1 MIMFLRFSKGP
12 KSANNV
18 AASTH
23 HNEPVQYFLK
33 AVFLGDSV
41 IMEYGDNIVGIA
53 KLHEETAKCM
63 DYDVVVAG
71 KCVLGAERIARS
83 IKDMIGKS
91 NKFSATPTTKRR
103 KYYVQK
109 IECEVLPIKAKI
121 VFTK

>member
-1 MIMFLRFSKGP
+1 MFLRFSKGP

-23 HNEPVQYFLK
+23 HSEPVQYFLK

-91 NKFSATPTTKRR
+91 NKFSFTPSEKRR
-103 KYYVQK
+103 KYYV
-109 IECEVLPIKAKI
+109 EVVDTDVLPIKAQIK
-121 VFTK
+121 FSRK

>member
-1 MIMFLRFSKGP
+1 MFLRFSKGP
-12 KSANNV
+12 KSAKNV

-53 KLHEETAKCM
+53 KLYEETAKCM
-63 DYDVVVAG
+63 DYDVTVAG

-83 IKDMIGKS
+83 IKDMIGRS
-91 NKFSATPTTKRR
+91 NKFSFTPSEKRR
-103 KYYVQK
+103 KYYV
-109 IECEVLPIKAKI
+109 EVVDTEVLPIKAQIK
-121 VFTK
+121 FSRK